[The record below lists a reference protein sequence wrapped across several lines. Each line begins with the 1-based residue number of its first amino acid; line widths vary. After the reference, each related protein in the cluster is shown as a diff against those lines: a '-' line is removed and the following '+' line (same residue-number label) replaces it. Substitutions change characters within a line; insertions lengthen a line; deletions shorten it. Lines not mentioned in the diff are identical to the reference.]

1 MSAAGPRRQVVAAA
15 LALCTRDQW
24 ISEDDLFAAIH
35 RADLSPTVARSAR
48 GLWRRDV
55 LGDDSLGDD

>member
-24 ISEDDLFAAIH
+24 ISEDDLFAIH